1 MIITVASGKGG
12 TGKTMVATNLALSIE
27 GAQYIDCDVEEPN
40 GNLFLHA
47 EIKTRREAGIPMP
60 VIDEERCTLCGDCAK
75 ACEFNALAVSKER
88 VLLFSDLCHGCGVCS
103 YVCPEPGVITER
115 LRRLGE
121 IEVGRVQRTR
131 GRTNGWATGSEIAY
145 TSAQLDVGAL
155 LVTPLIKEVKKT
167 ADPESTVILDAPPG
181 TSCPVVETLRGSD
194 YCLLVTEPTPFGL
207 NDLQLAVGVVRELGI
222 RFGVILNQSDSG
234 DDQVS
239 AYCRQ
244 EGIPVLLEIPISR
257 DLAVAYS
264 KGIAITEQ
272 DAGYRVRF
280 QRLFQAIQAEAG
292 G

>member
-1 MIITVASGKGG
+1 VIITVASGKGG

-27 GAQYIDCDVEEPN
+27 GSQYIDCDVEEPN

-47 EIKTRREAGIPMP
+47 EIETRREAGIPMP
-60 VIDEERCTLCGDCAK
+60 VIDEERCTLCGDCAE
-75 ACEFNALAVSKER
+75 ACEFNALAASKER

-121 IEVGRVQRTR
+121 IEMGRVQRTK
-131 GRTNGWATGSEIAY
+131 GGTNGRANGSEIAY
-145 TSAQLDVGAL
+145 TGAHLDVGAL
-155 LVTPLIKEVKKT
+155 LVTPLIKEVKRT
-167 ADPESTVILDAPPG
+167 ADPERTVILDAPPG

-234 DDQVS
+234 DDQVMD
-239 AYCRQ
+239 YCRQ
-244 EGIPVLLEIPISR
+244 EGIPVLLEIPFSR

-264 KGIAITEQ
+264 KGVAIIEQ
-272 DAGYRVRF
+272 DASYLERF
-280 QRLFQAIQAEAG
+280 QHLCQAIQAEVG

>member
-47 EIKTRREAGIPMP
+47 EIETRREAGVPMP
-60 VIDEERCTLCGDCAK
+60 VIDEERCTLCGDCAE

-103 YVCPEPGVITER
+103 YVCPEPDVITER
-115 LRRLGE
+115 SRRLGE
-121 IEVGRVQRTR
+121 IEMGRAQTTK
-131 GRTNGWATGSEIAY
+131 GGANGSEIAY
-145 TSAQLDVGAL
+145 TGAHLDVGAL
-155 LVTPLIKEVKKT
+155 LVTPLIKEVKRT
-167 ADPESTVILDAPPG
+167 ADPERTVILDAPPG

-207 NDLQLAVGVVRELGI
+207 NDLQLAVAVVRELEI

-239 AYCRQ
+239 AHCRQ
-244 EGIPVLLEIPISR
+244 EGIPVLLEIPFSR
-257 DLAVAYS
+257 ELAVAYS
-264 KGIAITEQ
+264 KGVAIAAQ
-272 DAGYRVRF
+272 DASYRERF

-292 G
+292 E

>member
-27 GAQYIDCDVEEPN
+27 DSQYIDCDVEEPN

-47 EIKTRREAGIPMP
+47 EIETRRKAGIPMP

-88 VLLFSDLCHGCGVCS
+88 VLLFPDLCHGCGACS

-115 LRRLGE
+115 SRRLGK
-121 IEVGRVQRTR
+121 IEVGRIRR
-131 GRTNGWATGSEIAY
+131 ANGSDIAFTGAH
-145 TSAQLDVGAL
+145 LDVGAL
-155 LVTPLIKEVKKT
+155 LVTPLIKEIKKT
-167 ADPESTVILDAPPG
+167 ADPGRTAILDAPPG

-222 RFGVILNQSDSG
+222 PFGVTLNQSDSG
-234 DDQVS
+234 DDQVL

-244 EGIPVLLEIPISR
+244 EGIPVLLEIPFSR
-257 DLAVAYS
+257 ELAVAYS
-264 KGIAITEQ
+264 KGIAICEQ
-272 DAGYRVRF
+272 DTDYRARF